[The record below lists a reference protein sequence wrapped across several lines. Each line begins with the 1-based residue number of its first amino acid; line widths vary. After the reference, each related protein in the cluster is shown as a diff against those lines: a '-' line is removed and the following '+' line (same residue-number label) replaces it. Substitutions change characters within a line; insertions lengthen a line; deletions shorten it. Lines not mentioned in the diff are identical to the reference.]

1 MAVELAWEGHHD
13 RHLLRS
19 GLKMKTQIVKINPE
33 TPETD
38 RIAHCAGVIRQGG
51 LVVFP
56 TETVYGIAADFNN
69 PKAMARLRDVK
80 RRDGDKPFSIHISQK
95 SLLPNYT
102 PIKSPE
108 VYKLIDECWPGP
120 LTVVVPCFEEG
131 RTIGVR
137 IPHHKIA
144 LSLVEESQCT
154 VAAPS
159 ANFAGNPPPSTC
171 QAALA
176 DLDGLVDLA
185 IDGGE
190 AKFGLASSVV
200 DFTKETPVVLRQ
212 GPISQADVDRI
223 TQKKRVLFICTGN
236 SCRSVMAEYLLKDML
251 KNTLNVEV
259 VSAGTAV
266 YFHTSASSETLSVL
280 RKEGID
286 ASGHQSQPIGSILLR
301 KSDLILV
308 MTRSH
313 RQQVLERVPAV
324 EKRVYQLREFL
335 QERPGYDGDLDI
347 PDPMGKSFETYE
359 ECAAMI
365 KSAVAKLVKLL

>member
-1 MAVELAWEGHHD
+1 
-13 RHLLRS
+13 
-19 GLKMKTQIVKINPE
+19 MKTHIIQINPDN
-33 TPETD
+33 PEMD
-38 RIAHCAGVIRQGG
+38 RVAHCAGIIRAGG
-51 LVVFP
+51 LVIFP
-56 TETVYGIAADFNN
+56 TETVYGIAADYNN
-69 PKAMARLRDVK
+69 PKAMARLREVK
-80 RRDGDKPFSIHISQK
+80 RRDGDKPFSIHIAQK

-102 PIKSPE
+102 PAKSPE

-120 LTVVVPCFEEG
+120 LTVVVPSFEEG

-144 LSLVEESQCT
+144 LNLVQESQCT

-171 QAALA
+171 VAALK
-176 DLDGLVDLA
+176 DLDGLVDIA

-190 AKFGLASSVV
+190 ARFGLASSVV
-200 DFTKETPVVLRQ
+200 DFTQEKPAVLRQ
-212 GPISQADVDRI
+212 GPITQADVDRI
-223 TQKKRVLFICTGN
+223 TQKKIVLFVCTGN
-236 SCRSVMAEYLLKDML
+236 SCRSVMAEYLLKDL
-251 KNTLNVEV
+251 IKDRPGIEV
-259 VSAGTAV
+259 MSAGTAV

-286 ASGHQSQPIGSILLR
+286 ASPHQSQPIGSILLR

-347 PDPMGKSFETYE
+347 PDPMGKSFDTYE

-365 KSAVAKLVKLL
+365 KSAVTKLVKLL

>member
-1 MAVELAWEGHHD
+1 M
-13 RHLLRS
+13 
-19 GLKMKTQIVKINPE
+19 
-33 TPETD
+33 D
-38 RIAHCAGVIRQGG
+38 RIARCAAIIRNGG

-69 PKAMARLRDVK
+69 PKAMARLREVK

-95 SLLPNYT
+95 GLLPNYT
-102 PIKSPE
+102 PTKSPE

-120 LTVVVPCFEEG
+120 LTVVVPSFEEG

-137 IPHHKIA
+137 IPQHKIA
-144 LSLVEESQCT
+144 LNLVQESQCT

-159 ANFAGNPPPSTC
+159 ANFAGNNPPSTC
-171 QAALA
+171 AAALN
-176 DLDGLVDLA
+176 DLDGLVDIA

-190 AKFGLASSVV
+190 AQFGLASSVI
-200 DFTKETPVVLRQ
+200 DFTQDKPVILRQ
-212 GPISQADVDRI
+212 GPITQADVDRI
-223 TQKKRVLFICTGN
+223 TQKKLVLFVCTGN

-251 KNTLNVEV
+251 KGKGNVDV
-259 VSAGTAV
+259 TSAGTAV
-266 YFHTSASSETLSVL
+266 YFHTTASSETLSVL
-280 RKEGID
+280 KKEGID
-286 ASGHQSQPIGSILLR
+286 ASRHQSQPINSILLR

-335 QERPGYDGDLDI
+335 QERPGYDGELDI

-359 ECAAMI
+359 ECASMI
-365 KSAVAKLVKLL
+365 KAAVAKLVNLL